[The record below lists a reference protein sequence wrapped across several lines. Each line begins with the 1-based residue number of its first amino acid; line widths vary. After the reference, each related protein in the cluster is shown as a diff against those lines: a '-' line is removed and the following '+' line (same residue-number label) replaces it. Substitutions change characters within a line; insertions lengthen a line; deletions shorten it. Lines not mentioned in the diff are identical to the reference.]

1 MTKGLGM
8 SFLTMMA
15 IGDAFGMKYE
25 FIKRE
30 RDIDEFDFQYGPHP
44 TYTAYQTGCYTD
56 DTQMSFANANLLR
69 LNHDRLNQL
78 TAKDFITAW
87 VRAYKRD
94 PRAGYS
100 RYMDGVMSSAM
111 NVKQFQAAI
120 DAKRG
125 VTGGA
130 CMRAIPF
137 GYISDLNTVKKLT
150 LMQAKITHDTPSGRT
165 SALAI
170 ALSAW
175 HLRQGGNLKDL
186 NAFLSKE
193 LAPDWN
199 SAKNGMDDSPNNGL
213 RIASC
218 ALGALTHSKTMSEA
232 LLKAVNAEN
241 PSDTD
246 TICALTMG
254 LASLAKLEND
264 LPEQLPNT
272 LENGRYGRDFLM
284 QLDQSFNTAFPIHKT
299 PAKTPAVDSS
309 VKSAKMG
316 ANVTTGDDPKVAG
329 LTGYHAH
336 VYFETGRAS
345 EIQAGTLRAAAQK
358 YFAPGIA
365 EKNVYVGRF
374 HKKPVGPHT
383 LPMFMIAFTPSVMN
397 QVLPWL
403 QLNAVGLNVLIHPE
417 TGDDLKDHRDFPFW
431 FGKPQKIDFS
441 KF

>member
-1 MTKGLGM
+1 M

-25 FIKRE
+25 FVE
-30 RDIDEFDFQYGPHP
+30 RARDVDEFDFEYGPHP
-44 TYTAYQTGCYTD
+44 TYVAYTKGSYTD

-69 LNHDRLNQL
+69 LNHDRLDQL
-78 TAKDFITAW
+78 TEKDFITAW

-100 RYMDGVMSSAM
+100 RYMEGVMSSAM

-137 GYISDLNTVKKLT
+137 GYIDDLDTVKKLT
-150 LMQAKITHDTPSGRT
+150 VLQAKITHDTPSGRT

-175 HLRQGGNLKDL
+175 HLRHGGEVKDL
-186 NAFLSKE
+186 NGFLVQE
-193 LAPDWN
+193 LGPDWN
-199 SAKNGMDDSPNNGL
+199 TEKNGLGDAPNNGL
-213 RIASC
+213 RIAKC
-218 ALGALTHSKTMSEA
+218 AVQALNGSKTCSQA
-232 LLKAVNAEN
+232 LLKAVNGEN

-254 LASLAKLEND
+254 LATLTQLEND
-264 LPEQLPNT
+264 LPEKLLST

-284 QLDQSFNTAFPIHKT
+284 QMDQSFGATFPVRK
-299 PAKTPAVDSS
+299 AVSKGTTIDTS
-309 VKSAKMG
+309 VKPATSG
-316 ANVTTGDDPKVAG
+316 TQVTKGDDPKVDG

-336 VYFETGRAS
+336 VYFKAKSPS
-345 EIQAGTLRAAAQK
+345 EIQAGQLRAAAKK

-365 EKNVYVGRF
+365 EKNIYVGRF

-383 LPMFMIAFTPSVMN
+383 LPMFMIAFTPSVMD

-403 QLNAVGLNVLIHPE
+403 QLNAVGLDILIHPE
-417 TGDDLKDHRDFPFW
+417 TGDDLKDHRDLPFW

-441 KF
+441 KL